1 MGTLFDPGFVIESF
15 PSIIK
20 YLPVTIEISIISM
33 LLGLLIGFIVALI
46 KIYNVPILNKIASLY
61 VTFIRGTP
69 LLVQLYLSYYG
80 IPLVLQ
86 YINYTQGTN
95 ININNIPAIL
105 FVFFAFSMNEGAYT
119 SETIR
124 AAIQSVD
131 KGQYEAA
138 ASIGMTNLQT
148 MTRIVIPEAFIVAL
162 PNMGNSFIS
171 LIKGTSLAFTISVM
185 DIMASG
191 KIIAARAMRFFEVY
205 IVIAIIYC
213 TLTILVEKVVKY
225 LEGKV
230 SIEGEIAQNDRG

>member
-1 MGTLFDPGFVIESF
+1 MGKLFDPEFVFESF

-20 YLPVTIEISIISM
+20 YLPVTIEISIVSM
-33 LLGLLIGFIVALI
+33 LLGLLIGFIVAMI
-46 KIYNVPILNKIASLY
+46 KIYNIPILNRIANLY

-86 YINYTQGTN
+86 YFNYSYGTN

-105 FVFFAFSMNEGAYT
+105 FVFFAFSANEGAYT

-131 KGQYEAA
+131 RGQYEAA
-138 ASIGMTNLQT
+138 ASIGMTNFQT
-148 MTRIVIPEAFIVAL
+148 MIRIVVPEAFVVAL
-162 PNMGNSFIS
+162 PNLGNSLIN

-205 IVIAIIYC
+205 IVIAVIYC
-213 TLTILVEKVVKY
+213 TLTILVEKLIRY
-225 LEGKV
+225 LEMKV
-230 SIEGEIAQNDRG
+230 SIGGDTIK

>member
-1 MGTLFDPGFVIESF
+1 MGKLFDPEFVLESF

-20 YLPVTIEISIISM
+20 YLPVTIEISLVSM
-33 LLGLLIGFIVALI
+33 LLGLLIGFVVALI
-46 KIYNVPILNKIASLY
+46 KIYDVPILNKIANLY

-86 YINYTQGTN
+86 YINYSQGTN
-95 ININNIPAIL
+95 ININDIPAIL
-105 FVFFAFSMNEGAYT
+105 FVFFAFSVNEGAYT

-138 ASIGMTNLQT
+138 ASIGMTNFQ
-148 MTRIVIPEAFIVAL
+148 MMIRIVVPEAFVVAL
-162 PNMGNSFIS
+162 PNLGNSLIN

-205 IVIAIIYC
+205 IVIAFIYC
-213 TLTILVEKVVKY
+213 ALTILVEKLIGY
-225 LEGKV
+225 LERKV
-230 SIEGEIAQNDRG
+230 SVGGEGIK